1 MNKILS
7 LALGLALAFGAATTV
22 AAYEK
27 SDDKKHDKKDNKD
40 HKDEKK
46 KKDH

>member
-7 LALGLALAFGAATTV
+7 LALGLALAFGATSGFA
-22 AAYEK
+22 
-27 SDDKKHDKKDNKD
+27 SDDKKQDKKDHKE